1 MDSKTD
7 YFASVRA
14 SKDFEKAIEMIPYA
28 KLLGIR
34 FQESEEEGLL
44 FHLPFHEKNIGNKRL
59 PAIHGGVIGGF
70 MESAAIIHLMW
81 TMESAGMPK
90 VVDFSLDYTSSGRAE
105 DTYASCNIVKLGRR
119 IANVQIQA
127 WQSSRQKVIAVA
139 RSHFKLI
146 IE

>member
-1 MDSKTD
+1 MESVTD
-7 YFASVRA
+7 YFASVRE
-14 SKDFEKAIEMIPYA
+14 SKDFDKAIEMIPYA

-34 FQESEEEGLL
+34 FKESDDKSLL
-44 FHLPFHEKNIGNKRL
+44 FHLPFSESIIGNLRL

-81 TMESAGMPK
+81 AMESGGMPK
-90 VVDFSLDYTSSGRAE
+90 VIDFNIDYTLTGRAE
-105 DTYASCNIVKLGRR
+105 DTYASCHIVKLGKR
-119 IANVQIQA
+119 IANVQIEA
-127 WQSSRQKVIAVA
+127 WQSSREKLIAVA